1 MTQFNVFGLG
11 TAQFETILFVLVRVS
26 FTLALLPVF
35 SQTQIPRLVRF
46 GLGLLL
52 ALVIVRI
59 VPPMAPVGGLGAL
72 AVAIAVQVFVGLV
85 FGFVAFL
92 IFTGIQFAGEI
103 IDTQIGF
110 AVVNIVNPLT
120 SQNVTVIGNLELA
133 LATLLYLAADAHHI
147 LLRGVVGSFALVPL
161 PYVAAPELIAG
172 DVVRF
177 FTQALFIV
185 FQIAAPV
192 AITLFLVNVMLG
204 LMARVAPQMNVF
216 VVGFPIQITLGLVML
231 VVSLPLLG
239 AVFPSLIDTSARQV
253 DTVLRA
259 MSPSNP
265 STSSGQ
271 AVPTPLPSPT
281 P

>member
-1 MTQFNVFGLG
+1 MTGTFNVFGLSAG
-11 TAQFETILFVLVRVS
+11 QFETVLLVLVRVS
-26 FTLALLPVF
+26 AMLALVPVF
-35 SQTQIPRLVRF
+35 SQTQVPQLVRF

-72 AVAIAVQVFVGLV
+72 TVAIAAQAFVGVV

-192 AITLFLVNVMLG
+192 AISLFLVNVMLG

-216 VVGFPIQITLGLVML
+216 VVGFPIQITVGFIML
-231 VVSLPLLG
+231 IVALPLLG
-239 AVFPSLIDTSARQV
+239 AVFPALVDTSQRQL

-259 MSPSNP
+259 MAPAAS
-265 STSSGQ
+265 
-271 AVPTPLPSPT
+271 PLPSPT

>member
-1 MTQFNVFGLG
+1 MTGTFNVFGMG
-11 TAQFETILFVLVRVS
+11 TGQFETLLLVLVRVS
-26 FTLALLPVF
+26 TMLALVPVF
-35 SQTQIPRLVRF
+35 SQTQVPQLVRF

-52 ALVIVRI
+52 AVLIVRI

-72 AVAIAVQVFVGLV
+72 VVAIVSQAFVGLV

-92 IFTGIQFAGEI
+92 LFTGIQFAGEI

-133 LATLLYLAADAHHI
+133 LATLLYLAADAHHL
-147 LLRGVVGSFALVPL
+147 LLRGMVGSFALVPL
-161 PYVAAPELIAG
+161 PFAAAPELLAG

-192 AITLFLVNVMLG
+192 AISLFLVNVMLG

-216 VVGFPIQITLGLVML
+216 VVGFPIQITIGLVML

-239 AVFPSLIDTSARQV
+239 AVFPALIDTSARQL

-259 MSPSNP
+259 MSPSNLP
-265 STSSGQ
+265 SPS
-271 AVPTPLPSPT
+271 PLPSAT